1 MDRRNLLIGAGATGF
16 AYIWIPRIDVV
27 RANPDSR
34 EALVKVGRIIAN
46 NLGGSKLGTTS
57 AVASG
62 SLSMEPEKLSRSL
75 DTLSEHNYD
84 EFSANY
90 YESRSRRHAMFGGYN
105 DDGGYCH
112 AYTHP
117 KKSDEAIAYAT
128 SVVFVCH
135 SHLLEACAEEGWP
148 QDKMNAYLYPSE
160 TIAYWKHD
168 WGDSFGAASNEPPVH
183 VHCERGT
190 WTVEYD
196 ADSKTANVALLDR
209 DTLESIVERTV
220 EFS

>member
-1 MDRRNLLIGAGATGF
+1 MDRRNLLTGAGAAGL
-16 AYIWIPRIDVV
+16 AYVWIPRLDIVK
-27 RANPDSR
+27 ANPDAR

-46 NLGGSKLGTTS
+46 NLGGSKLGMTS
-57 AVASG
+57 VVASG

-75 DTLSEHNYD
+75 DTLRVHDYGD
-84 EFSANY
+84 FSAYY
-90 YESRSRRHAMFGGYN
+90 YESGSRRHAMFGGYG

-135 SHLLEACAEEGWP
+135 SHLLEACAEAGWSEG
-148 QDKMNAYLYPSE
+148 KMNAYLYPSE
-160 TIAYWKHD
+160 TVAYWKHD
-168 WGDSFGAASNEPPVH
+168 WGDSFGVSSSAPPVH

-196 ADSKTANVALLDR
+196 ADSRTAQVVLLDR
-209 DTLESIVERTV
+209 ETLDRIVERTV
-220 EFS
+220 DFG